1 MADARLGAINLNLVT
16 ALDALLAEG
25 TVTRAAART
34 GVTQSAMSHSLQKLR
49 DMLGDPLFVRGP
61 AGLVPT
67 ARAAAL
73 REPVRRGLVELS
85 RALAS
90 TDFDPRDATRT
101 FTVSSGDFFSA
112 LLLPPLLDILFR
124 EAPGVDL
131 NVRPSD
137 AQRDLH
143 LLEAGELDGAIL
155 VPVAERTTL
164 RRVRLF
170 TETFACLVREDHP
183 DVGDTL
189 SLETFARLSHALI
202 SPRGSGPSFVDDA
215 LAALGLSRRIALRIP
230 FFLAAPMIIA
240 RSDLILTA
248 PRRVALQFAK
258 TLPLRVMEPPLPLA
272 SFGVH
277 LVWHERDDADP
288 AHAWLRKTICRA
300 AGVATEEGAEA

>member
-1 MADARLGAINLNLVT
+1 MSDRRTPSATCTFSRRASW
-16 ALDALLAEG
+16 
-25 TVTRAAART
+25 TVPFWCLWP
-34 GVTQSAMSHSLQKLR
+34 SA
-49 DMLGDPLFVRGP
+49 
-61 AGLVPT
+61 
-67 ARAAAL
+67 
-73 REPVRRGLVELS
+73 
-85 RALAS
+85 
-90 TDFDPRDATRT
+90 
-101 FTVSSGDFFSA
+101 
-112 LLLPPLLDILFR
+112 
-124 EAPGVDL
+124 
-131 NVRPSD
+131 RPS
-137 AQRDLH
+137 
-143 LLEAGELDGAIL
+143 AGC
-155 VPVAERTTL
+155 
-164 RRVRLF
+164 
-170 TETFACLVREDHP
+170 ACLVREDHP